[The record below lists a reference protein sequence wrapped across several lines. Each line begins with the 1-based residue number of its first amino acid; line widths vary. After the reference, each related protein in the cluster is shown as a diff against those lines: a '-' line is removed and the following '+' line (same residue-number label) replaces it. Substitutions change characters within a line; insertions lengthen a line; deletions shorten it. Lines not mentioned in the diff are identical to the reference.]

1 MSKFTMPDRTSQFS
15 KVEDNRYI
23 VKSFSGIFEA
33 ATDFIGH
40 GVSKVAYDCPQS
52 EQTTNNVN
60 GMYPR
65 MMAFAH
71 DPNNRYC
78 ARVILCVN
86 EETIYQMQ
94 KQFEAEFACS
104 T

>member
-1 MSKFTMPDRTSQFS
+1 MPKFTMPDNRLQYT

-23 VKSFSGIFEA
+23 VKTFSGIFEA

-40 GVSKVAYDCPQS
+40 GVSKVAYVCPES
-52 EQTTNNVN
+52 EQTNNVN

-65 MMAFAH
+65 MMAFAQ

-86 EETIYQMQ
+86 EEQIYQMQ